1 MEELKMEKCRFA
13 RDVVTQFSRR
23 YHVRT
28 VWLWQVLEDT
38 INCWKGQ
45 GYLMDPAEIEEFQD
59 AIENYL
65 AE

>member
-1 MEELKMEKCRFA
+1 MANYKFA
-13 RDVVTQFSRR
+13 RDVVSQFARR

-38 INCWKGQ
+38 VNCWKGQ
-45 GYLMDPAEIEEFQD
+45 GYLMDSAEITEFQD